1 MQIFHRERL
10 NGHYGVGVFILSN
23 FISSLPFLAFMSFS
37 TALIT
42 YNMVKFHSGFIHQ
55 LYACLD
61 LLLSIAAVES
71 CMMVIAAVVPNFMMG
86 IIIGAGFIV
95 RFIDNRAS

>member
-1 MQIFHRERL
+1 
-10 NGHYGVGVFILSN
+10 
-23 FISSLPFLAFMSFS
+23 MSFS
-37 TALIT
+37 TAAIT
-42 YNMVKFHSGFIHQ
+42 YNMVKFHPGFFRQ

-71 CMMVIAAVVPNFMMG
+71 SMMVIAAFVPNFMLG

-95 RFIDNRAS
+95 RFISLVVSIYIIPKILNEKCPLIHDL